1 MHISKI
7 VSILFI
13 ILFFIFFI
21 TFLIKR
27 KRINYSYDNL
37 SLILLLFSL
46 VCLIIAIAGF
56 FIPTPNKEGFDTSTE
71 EGFVE
76 DKDIDDDKYD
86 DKVDDKVDDDEFE
99 ELGFNKNDKAQD
111 YDLWRRV

>member
-21 TFLIKR
+21 TFLIKK
-27 KRINYSYDNL
+27 KRINNTNSYDNP

-71 EGFVE
+71 KGFDTSTEEVLVE
-76 DKDIDDDKYD
+76 DDNNDDNDDDK
-86 DKVDDKVDDDEFE
+86 DDD
-99 ELGFNKNDKAQD
+99 D
-111 YDLWRRV
+111 R